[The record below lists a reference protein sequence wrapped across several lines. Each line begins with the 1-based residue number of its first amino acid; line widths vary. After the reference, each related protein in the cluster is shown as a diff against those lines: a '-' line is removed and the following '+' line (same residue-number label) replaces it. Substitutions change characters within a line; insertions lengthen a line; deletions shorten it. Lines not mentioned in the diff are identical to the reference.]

1 MPDKILWLGGKSSK
15 HIIPAIPGCFPNYE
29 FDCAFELEHRLRGGE
44 KEFFCFFPPK
54 YWVLDQV
61 TANVAMVGSNG
72 AAKPTAKSNPY

>member
-29 FDCAFELEHRLRGGE
+29 FDYELEFEHRLRGGE
-44 KEFFCFFPPK
+44 KEDFIFLPPT